1 MSTDLIS
8 NSYSSTTTTLSSLLG
23 TSSASSTDST
33 AVDSLASGLSIQGDD
48 GGFSKGAKAMQQLKE
63 LASSDPDKF
72 KEVAQ
77 QISDQL
83 SEAADSAS
91 DSNTAK
97 MLSGMSEKFASA
109 ASSGSMNSLTPP
121 EPPTGGGN
129 GAQGQA
135 ARQYAKQS
143 GDNPMATMD
152 SIISSALSGVG
163 STEA

>member
-8 NSYSSTTTTLSSLLG
+8 NSYSSTTTSLSSLLG
-23 TSSASSTDST
+23 TSGASSTESSAT
-33 AVDSLASGLSIQGDD
+33 DSLASGLSIKGD
-48 GGFSKGAKAMQQLKE
+48 GGDFSKGAKAMQQLKD

-72 KEVAQ
+72 KEVTQ
-77 QISDQL
+77 QISDKL
-83 SEAADSAS
+83 SEAAGNAS
-91 DSNTAK
+91 DSKTAK
-97 MLSGMSEKFASA
+97 MLSSISEKFASA
-109 ASSGSMNSLTPP
+109 ASSGSMDSLTPP
-121 EPPTGGGN
+121 SPPAGGN

-135 ARQYAKQS
+135 AQQYAKQS

>member
-8 NSYSSTTTTLSSLLG
+8 NSYTSTTTSLSSLV
-23 TSSASSTDST
+23 SSSGASSTASSAT
-33 AVDSLASGLSIQGDD
+33 DSLASGLSIKGD
-48 GGFSKGAKAMQQLKE
+48 GGDFSKGAKAMQQLKD

-72 KEVAQ
+72 KEVTQ
-77 QISDQL
+77 QISDKL
-83 SEAADSAS
+83 SKAADGAS

-97 MLSGMSEKFASA
+97 MLSSMAEKFASA
-109 ASSGSMNSLTPP
+109 SSSGSMDSLTPP
-121 EPPTGGGN
+121 SPPSGGN

-135 ARQYAKQS
+135 AQQYAKQS

-152 SIISSALSGVG
+152 SIVSSALSGVG

>member
-8 NSYSSTTTTLSSLLG
+8 NSYSSTTTSLSSLLG
-23 TSSASSTDST
+23 TSSTSSTDST
-33 AVDSLASGLSIQGDD
+33 AVNSLASGLSIKGD
-48 GGFSKGAKAMQQLKE
+48 GGEFSKGAKAMQQLKD

-72 KEVAQ
+72 KEVTQ
-77 QISDQL
+77 QISDKL
-83 SEAADSAS
+83 SEAAGNAS

-97 MLSGMSEKFASA
+97 MLSSMSEKFASA
-109 ASSGSMNSLTPP
+109 ASSGSMDSLTPP
-121 EPPTGGGN
+121 SPPSGGN

-135 ARQYAKQS
+135 AQQYAKQS

>member
-8 NSYSSTTTTLSSLLG
+8 NSYSTTTTLNTLVGASNT
-23 TSSASSTDST
+23 TSSSVS
-33 AVDSLASGLSIQGDD
+33 SLASGLNVQGD
-48 GGFSKGAKAMQQLKE
+48 GGDFSKGAKAMQQLKD

-72 KEVAQ
+72 KEVTQ
-77 QISDQL
+77 QISDKL
-83 SEAADSAS
+83 SKAAEGAS

-97 MLSGMSEKFASA
+97 KLSSMAEKFASA
-109 ASSGSMNSLTPP
+109 ASSGSMDSLTPP
-121 EPPTGGGN
+121 SPPAGGN

-135 ARQYAKQS
+135 VQQYAKQS

-152 SIISSALSGVG
+152 SIVSSALSGVG